1 MTRSVEYVIIRCKV
15 ICFTEG
21 SDHVFEK
28 NLLIPCLLDIYGELL
43 TERKRELLDYYYE
56 EDYSLS
62 EISELTGISRQGV
75 RDSLRKSA
83 AELLEFEE
91 KLRLYEKKTSLE
103 QLIEQT
109 RETLKNISD
118 TEENKALI
126 SSVSTRLDAMEELL

>member
-1 MTRSVEYVIIRCKV
+1 MEIIYAIIQCKV
-15 ICFTEG
+15 IYFTES

-28 NLLIPCLLDIYGELL
+28 NLLIPCLLDMYGELL

-83 AELLEFEE
+83 AELVEFES
-91 KLRLYEKKTSLE
+91 KLHLY
-103 QLIEQT
+103 
-109 RETLKNISD
+109 
-118 TEENKALI
+118 
-126 SSVSTRLDAMEELL
+126 